1 MSWPSDF
8 DPHVFVFHITGHP
21 LTTAPRKARDPLP
34 SLMFRVS
41 DAKVFTHFR
50 SEIVLDRQE
59 GELITQTFTDR
70 KAIYT
75 RGANADERKKPDD
88 GSDGHG
94 GDEV

>member
-1 MSWPSDF
+1 M
-8 DPHVFVFHITGHP
+8 
-21 LTTAPRKARDPLP
+21 
-34 SLMFRVS
+34 
-41 DAKVFTHFR
+41 FTHFR

-59 GELITQTFTDR
+59 GELITQTFTNR

-94 GDEV
+94 GDEVKKRGKGGSVTKKER

>member
-1 MSWPSDF
+1 M
-8 DPHVFVFHITGHP
+8 
-21 LTTAPRKARDPLP
+21 
-34 SLMFRVS
+34 
-41 DAKVFTHFR
+41 FTHFR

-94 GDEV
+94 GDEVKKSGKRGKCDKEGKMMSAEFDFFLGWVWWGGDGVGWGESR